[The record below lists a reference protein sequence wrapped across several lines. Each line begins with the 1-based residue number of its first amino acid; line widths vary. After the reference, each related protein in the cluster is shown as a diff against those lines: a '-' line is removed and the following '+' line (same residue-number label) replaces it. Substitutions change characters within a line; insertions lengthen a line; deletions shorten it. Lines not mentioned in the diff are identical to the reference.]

1 MRAEHLNTKDCLQ
14 VSEPDRLDQFIAVLD
29 ALYARR
35 EVLTARLDYLTE
47 ATKLAEARSP
57 GQQED
62 IENQRSEYR
71 RIEERIAVLKER
83 LESGRTA
90 AD

>member
-1 MRAEHLNTKDCLQ
+1 
-14 VSEPDRLDQFIAVLD
+14 VSEPERLDQFIAVLD

-47 ATKLAEARSP
+47 ATKLAEERSP
-57 GQQED
+57 EQHQD
-62 IENQRSEYR
+62 IENIQSEYR
-71 RIEERIAVLKER
+71 RINERIAVLKER
-83 LESGRTA
+83 LETSRTA